1 MICMVIERLIINVFV
16 ILIPVLIYS
25 LKAEGSWKIQRSLT
39 MFFFMS
45 GAVVLCMIFSVEIES
60 VQWDLRYVPILLA
73 FLYGGKR
80 AGWGVVGFAV
90 LMRGMLGG
98 DLFITGILLIVVTAI
113 LFHFV
118 SHRFSSMPP
127 KWPRVWF
134 VMVVAL
140 IPALIQTVVTV
151 FLLQSGV
158 TAGEEPLWST
168 GLEYVL
174 FLSGASFLITH
185 LFETLLE
192 RERIIAELVATE
204 KDHTMGEL
212 AASIAHEVRNPLTVV
227 KGFIQLL
234 AEDKSQAEYH
244 KLILSELDRAESIIY
259 EYLNASKPQENSVI
273 SLDNCVEQVVSLL
286 APYAEKNGVLLDSS
300 IKPSIQINSN
310 ENKLKQALINFVKN
324 AIEAT
329 PDQGSVTVLLKATKD
344 KAIIEIKDTGSGM
357 TKEQLKQLGTAYFT
371 TKESGT
377 GIGTMVSIRMIEMM
391 DGTVT
396 YKSALTKGTKVEVV
410 LPRVKS

>member
-45 GAVVLCMIFSVEIES
+45 GAVVLSMYFSVES
-60 VQWDLRYVPILLA
+60 GGVQWDLRHLPILLT
-73 FLYGGKR
+73 FVYGGKR
-80 AGWGVVGFAV
+80 AGWGVAGIAILIRV
-90 LMRGMLGG
+90 LLGG
-98 DLFITGILLIVVTAI
+98 DFFLAGIILILLTAT
-113 LFHFV
+113 FYHFV
-118 SHRFSSMPP
+118 AHRFSSLPP

-134 VMVVAL
+134 IMVVAI
-140 IPALIQTVVTV
+140 IPALIQTFVMV
-151 FLLQSGV
+151 FLLEAV
-158 TAGEEPLWST
+158 ITNGEEALWT
-168 GLEYVL
+168 IGLEYLL
-174 FLSGASFLITH
+174 FLCGASFLITV

-227 KGFIQLL
+227 KGFVQLL
-234 AEDKSQAEYH
+234 AEDKTQAEYH

-259 EYLNASKPQENSVI
+259 EYLNASKPQENSLMA
-273 SLDNCVEQVVSLL
+273 LDTSVAQVVSLL
-286 APYAEKNGVLLDSS
+286 VPYAEKNSVSLDSV

-310 ENKLKQALINFVKN
+310 ENKLKQALINFIKN

-329 PDQGSVTVLLKATKD
+329 PDEGSVTVILKATRD

-371 TKESGT
+371 TKETGT

-396 YKSALTKGTKVEVV
+396 YKSALKKGTKVEVV

>member
-1 MICMVIERLIINVFV
+1 M
-16 ILIPVLIYS
+16 
-25 LKAEGSWKIQRSLT
+25 
-39 MFFFMS
+39 
-45 GAVVLCMIFSVEIES
+45 
-60 VQWDLRYVPILLA
+60 
-73 FLYGGKR
+73 
-80 AGWGVVGFAV
+80 
-90 LMRGMLGG
+90 
-98 DLFITGILLIVVTAI
+98 
-113 LFHFV
+113 
-118 SHRFSSMPP
+118 
-127 KWPRVWF
+127 
-134 VMVVAL
+134 
-140 IPALIQTVVTV
+140 
-151 FLLQSGV
+151 
-158 TAGEEPLWST
+158 
-168 GLEYVL
+168 
-174 FLSGASFLITH
+174 
-185 LFETLLE
+185 
-192 RERIIAELVATE
+192 
-204 KDHTMGEL
+204 
-212 AASIAHEVRNPLTVV
+212 
-227 KGFIQLL
+227 
-234 AEDKSQAEYH
+234 
-244 KLILSELDRAESIIY
+244 
-259 EYLNASKPQENSVI
+259 
-273 SLDNCVEQVVSLL
+273 DNCVEQVVSLL